1 MRISDWSSDV
11 YSSDLDPQA
20 VMRLLRDLRPEAHIT
35 SLHLL
40 LETVATNAQGLRD
53 LLVEQLDN
61 PGLFKAGWY
70 GADGHS
76 AGLAIASAMPWLIEA
91 ERARAEAAILAIRPE
106 IACAKRALAR
116 TESDPAQPRPPPDRK
131 SVGEG

>member
-1 MRISDWSSDV
+1 MRRRPPRSTRTVTLFPNTTPFRSRRWDRTGVRSG
-11 YSSDLDPQA
+11 DLLDIVRAALAEVARSDPQA

-70 GADGHS
+70 GADEIG
-76 AGLAIASAMPWLIEA
+76 
-91 ERARAEAAILAIRPE
+91 RAH
-106 IACAKRALAR
+106 
-116 TESDPAQPRPPPDRK
+116 
-131 SVGEG
+131 V

>member
-1 MRISDWSSDV
+1 MRLAMKRARKDEELPVEDV
-11 YSSDLDPQA
+11 IWYWRRWDRTDVRSVDLLDIVRAALAEVARSDPQA

-61 PGLFKAGWY
+61 PGLR
-70 GADGHS
+70 S
-76 AGLAIASAMPWLIEA
+76 E
-91 ERARAEAAILAIRPE
+91 ERR
-106 IACAKRALAR
+106 
-116 TESDPAQPRPPPDRK
+116 
-131 SVGEG
+131 VGKECVSTCRSRWSPYP